1 LDQILIRRKLAR
13 WYDRTR
19 RELPWRNSSDP
30 YAIWVSEIM
39 LQQTRVSAV
48 IPYYERFL
56 ARFPDAKTLA
66 EAEENDVLTLWSG
79 LGYYSRARNL
89 QKAARQ
95 IIAAHGSFPQ
105 TYVEI
110 RALAGVGD
118 YTAAAVASI
127 AFGLPYA
134 AVDGN
139 VRRVIARITNDE
151 SDVQQ
156 VADLLL
162 DRENPS
168 RSNQALMEL
177 GAVICVPRDPH
188 CDACPIAACCEA
200 RRLGQQNDLPGKRA
214 KPATVHLKR
223 NLLVIR
229 HKGKILLAPSPRVQG
244 FWDLPEPFEG
254 ARIGAT
260 LGEFRHAITHRSYR
274 FTVHEAKALVA
285 PKGFHWFGRKLI
297 DEIPLSTT
305 AKKGLRCSIDI

>member
-1 LDQILIRRKLAR
+1 
-13 WYDRTR
+13 
-19 RELPWRNSSDP
+19 
-30 YAIWVSEIM
+30 M

-56 ARFPDAKTLA
+56 ARFPDAATLA
-66 EAEENDVLTLWSG
+66 EAPEESVLALWSG

-95 IIAAHGSFPQ
+95 IIAAHESFPQ
-105 TYVEI
+105 SYEEI

-139 VRRVIARITNDE
+139 VRRVIARITNGE
-151 SDVQQ
+151 SGVQQ
-156 VADLLL
+156 VADRLL
-162 DRENPS
+162 DRKNPS

-177 GAVICVPRDPH
+177 GAVICVPCDPH
-188 CDACPIAACCEA
+188 CDVCPIATCCEA
-200 RRLGQQNDLPGKRA
+200 RRLGKQNELPAKRA
-214 KPATVHLKR
+214 KPVTVHLKR

-229 HKGKILLAPSPRVQG
+229 QKGKILLAPSPRVQG

-254 ARIGAT
+254 ARIGAM

-274 FTVHEAKALVA
+274 FTVHEAKALAA
-285 PKGFHWFGRKLI
+285 PKGFHWFRSQLI

-305 AKKGLRCSIDI
+305 AKKGLRCSIDV